1 VYSHFLAV
9 ARAEWKTKKSGNYE
23 MRDQEAKGKV
33 NFLIFHASAKDN
45 MSSVGSIELDVFPGQ
60 PSQSAQSISIPDYL
74 AAVSGHLLCVVYL
87 KEKNERVL
95 ELYDMNEHTKT
106 LALHSSC
113 VVDNALPPTA
123 IIAIKEKVFLGFP
136 GRVGFV
142 DLLESKLSVNMFHE
156 WKEQTWGQHGFL
168 KTVDA
173 FAYDSNSASKT
184 LIAVDDVSWPKYAF
198 SYDLSQHPPKFVA
211 KFDLPDGVNEHYTH
225 AAKYSDTLV
234 LTAAYSHRGGKGN
247 RLVVM
252 QDYEVVASVVEYSSR
267 EVNMVDVFADQV
279 MTTFTSVGLLDE
291 GKVIVLSARD
301 RGVIAIPIK
310 DIQDVVKTSF
320 GDEYSA
326 QWPTVVRSLK
336 VGTITHQLGTVKDQS
351 FAFVLSTEEAQKNQS
366 VLSQVVWNNDKSELQ
381 VVKSHHIDG
390 QFSRFFVEM

>member
-1 VYSHFLAV
+1 
-9 ARAEWKTKKSGNYE
+9 
-23 MRDQEAKGKV
+23 
-33 NFLIFHASAKDN
+33 
-45 MSSVGSIELDVFPGQ
+45 
-60 PSQSAQSISIPDYL
+60 
-74 AAVSGHLLCVVYL
+74 
-87 KEKNERVL
+87 
-95 ELYDMNEHTKT
+95 
-106 LALHSSC
+106 
-113 VVDNALPPTA
+113 
-123 IIAIKEKVFLGFP
+123 
-136 GRVGFV
+136 
-142 DLLESKLSVNMFHE
+142 
-156 WKEQTWGQHGFL
+156 
-168 KTVDA
+168 
-173 FAYDSNSASKT
+173 
-184 LIAVDDVSWPKYAF
+184 
-198 SYDLSQHPPKFVA
+198 
-211 KFDLPDGVNEHYTH
+211 
-225 AAKYSDTLV
+225 
-234 LTAAYSHRGGKGN
+234 
-247 RLVVM
+247 M